1 MSKGTSYPPGQD
13 EVNRNRKGLQRLPE
27 HKGTV
32 KMGLLCSHASQILA
46 RELKEVA
53 GKQAPQFIHV
63 P

>member
-13 EVNRNRKGLQRLPE
+13 EVNRNRKGLQTLPE
-27 HKGTV
+27 HRSTV

-46 RELKEVA
+46 RDLREVA
-53 GKQAPQFIHV
+53 GKQAPQFIRV